1 MGVEVGVGSRRDRI
15 MVRGRAHLPALA
27 GAFGHSG
34 LGSGLKLG
42 VAVGEGRGSRGRVMV
57 KVRARLEAL
66 TSVLEHS
73 GRAEVEIR

>member
-27 GAFGHSG
+27 GFGHSG

-42 VAVGEGRGSRGRVMV
+42 VAVGVGRGSRGRVMV

>member
-57 KVRARLEAL
+57 KVGLALKRLRVFSSIAGGL
-66 TSVLEHS
+66 
-73 GRAEVEIR
+73 R

>member
-27 GAFGHSG
+27 GVFGHSG

-42 VAVGEGRGSRGRVMV
+42 VAVGVGGGVGV
-57 KVRARLEAL
+57 
-66 TSVLEHS
+66 
-73 GRAEVEIR
+73 G